1 VASIRNIIETMFVT
15 KGAEK
20 AATSTQNVTKA
31 QTRLGQAS
39 ASAGRQFS
47 AQSAGLGGL
56 VAAYAGA
63 AANVFAITQAFSALQ
78 RAARAEATIAGTRT
92 LAAAVGE
99 SADSIIGNLRDI
111 TQGQLSIAEA
121 AEVANFQLS
130 SGFDSKQIEG
140 LALVAVKASKA
151 LGRDL
156 TDSLSRLSRGV
167 AKIEPE
173 ILDELGI
180 IVRLD
185 DAVKKYALSIGK
197 ASSDLTTFE
206 RSQAFANAVIEQGTD
221 KYAAIDEKASSTIKT
236 FEQLSAQVQDLI
248 TQIGGLVASAL
259 GPFIQLIS
267 GNFLNVLASVG
278 LVGGLV
284 FGKLGQ
290 VAKEGLSTAGAAV
303 ERAGQ
308 SVSNFFDKTGGQGAA
323 KLTAS
328 LKGVDL
334 SFKGLTG
341 QLAGLT
347 QKERLAAQ
355 GLLKLA
361 KDGKITA
368 AQMKQLDVILKK
380 NTGTLASL
388 KGAAAAASTGVQGL
402 GRAALFA
409 SKAAG
414 FAGKAFGLAAKG
426 VNLFIGAISKIFFV
440 VSIIQLISS
449 TLGKL
454 IFGVDPLVGAGK
466 KVQEFFEKFRQ
477 GAQKAKIAAE
487 AVKSATQEMAGLGN
501 VLSQI
506 TTPQEQ
512 RGQFSS
518 LFGSGEA
525 SPEEVRGKLTEI
537 SNAFQKT
544 LQTIDKLSDPNQIRT
559 GVAMLQRMGIG
570 DTREVR
576 QRLREITA
584 EVSQMDLDGAEKR
597 AEILRRISP
606 IIQKASIEGQIA
618 SIRKEFPRL
627 DDEFIQ
633 NYKASLQKQADLF
646 RRNKGLEQSIRDSQ
660 TAAGQLARQ
669 FVEEYFTTVG
679 DGTAVAGDKLVD
691 VFQSLGKQYEKTDGA
706 AARFVD
712 SLASLNIQLGKD
724 KTIDGASQIAQFAV
738 KLEAGTM
745 STEQLSKAIN
755 ILGKELEKAEND
767 TNGATGAI
775 EALISTAKEQQAIK
789 SIGDQF
795 DKLFPPDALKQGA
808 QFVMITKEGI
818 RLARTEREVR
828 EASVRSLVEL
838 TKYEGDNNV
847 LKDRARKSLESLAR
861 RYPQLTSEIDKQ
873 EKALEKLNKQLT
885 LQLDTLKGQIKIQSA
900 ENAIKNRANA
910 IKDEESALK
919 RTADLNKSNL
929 ALEKERVRVA
939 NLKLDLQIAQK
950 REKIEELK
958 YELQLEQL
966 ESSRIKARIED
977 ADRRARL
984 RLSEQS
990 QIQSAFS
997 NLFSDADR
1005 RALERK
1011 GLELDVTK
1019 AEKLLEEQKRLSQKE
1034 IETAKK
1040 IFTERKAI
1048 AELEFQKGKALL
1060 DLRKKEIQENQRAA
1074 QAELDALKNRGLG
1087 SAEADRKDRIT
1098 IANTTKA
1105 AAIAQAEAAKQSRDL
1120 QIEKIKADADFL
1132 LIQVEALEKH
1142 PEAMRTVFNGFLVAF
1157 DKIISRI
1164 PFAGSSTGAPQI
1176 EAPEASAVDL
1186 AERAR
1191 KLVASAKTAQS
1202 TSEAIF
1208 EAQKKL
1214 AEDAATQSIAE
1225 ANRQFNNEKAN
1236 LENRKNILQNNLD
1249 IEKER
1254 LKALQIEGQILEQ
1267 TRDSSIASATRERDL
1282 AIANSK
1288 DRVAAAEREVNAAK
1302 EAIASFDKLS
1312 EILGDKLVKVANKVA
1327 GIIGDNLADGMDKLL
1342 DAINDGTLTM
1352 DNFKQ
1357 GFKDMVRKILADTQ
1371 KAFMEEFVLQPVK
1384 DFIGGFVRDLVLP
1397 DAKLEE
1403 AKKFET
1409 LAQSINEGNENVAK
1423 VTGDALQKQSQTLTE
1438 VFGSVTN
1445 VMIVGQTGPV
1455 LVTTSGAGLGPQSVL
1470 GAAGADRDVLKE
1482 SDANIFAEEDDFGG
1496 LLAETGDASKGLG
1509 TSLVGTTEAVAGT
1522 TGGFNLLNGK
1532 IPLLNMSIMDV
1543 IGKLGAFG
1551 SSLMSSIGNLFSGIF
1566 RGGGAGGGGGGLFGS
1581 IFSGIG
1587 SIFGG
1592 FGGFGGAPAASSLMG
1607 IGAAGGILVASGGL
1621 IRQMNSGG
1629 AVMRD
1634 RVPALLE
1641 PGEFVMRK
1649 SAVDAAGLP
1658 AMQAMNSGKS
1668 QQNMPPVKIQIENSG
1683 QEKDAE
1689 QGETMMDGEAMVVKM
1704 ILKDLKS
1711 NGPIRKSIRAN
1722 GR

>member
-1 VASIRNIIETMFVT
+1 VASIRNIIETMFVM

-20 AATSTQNVTKA
+20 AAASTQNVTKA

-39 ASAGRQFS
+39 SSAGRQFS

-63 AANVFAITQAFSALQ
+63 AANVFAITQAFGALQ

-111 TQGQLSIAEA
+111 TQGQLSIAQA

-308 SVSNFFDKTGGQGAA
+308 GISNFFDKTGGQGAA

-328 LKGVDL
+328 LKGVNL

-361 KDGKITA
+361 KDGSITA
-368 AQMKQLDVILKK
+368 AQMKQLDAILQK
-380 NTGTLASL
+380 NTGTLVSL

-402 GRAALFA
+402 GKAALFA
-409 SKAAG
+409 SRAAS
-414 FAGKAFGLAAKG
+414 FAGKAFSLAAKG
-426 VNLFIGAISKIFFV
+426 VNLFIGAVSKIFFV

-477 GAQKAKIAAE
+477 GAQKAKVAAE
-487 AVKSATQEMAGLGN
+487 AVTAAAQQMSGLGD

-512 RGQFSS
+512 RGQFSF

-525 SPEEVRGKLTEI
+525 SPEKVKGKLTEI

-544 LQTIDKLSDPNQIRT
+544 LQTIDKLSDPIQVRT
-559 GVAMLQRMGIG
+559 GVAMLQRMGIV

-584 EVSQMDLDGAEKR
+584 EVSQMDLNGAEKR
-597 AEILRRISP
+597 AEILKRISP

-618 SIRKEFPRL
+618 AVKKEYPKL
-627 DDEFIQ
+627 DAVILQQF
-633 NYKASLQKQADLF
+633 KASLEKQAELS
-646 RRNKGLEQSIRDSQ
+646 RRDEGLGDSIKASQ
-660 TAAGQLARQ
+660 TSAGQLARQ
-669 FVEEYFTTVG
+669 FVEEYFATVG
-679 DGTAVAGDKLVD
+679 DGTAVAGTKLKE
-691 VFQSLGKQYEKTDGA
+691 VFQSLGNQYEKTDEA

-712 SLASLNIQLGKD
+712 SLAFLNIQLGKD
-724 KTIDGASQIAQFAV
+724 KTIDGASQVAQYAV

-745 STEQLSKAIN
+745 STEKLSEAIKV
-755 ILGKELEKAEND
+755 LGKELEKAEND
-767 TNGATGAI
+767 TNGVTGAI
-775 EALISTAKEQQAIK
+775 EALIFAAKEQQAIK
-789 SIGDQF
+789 AIGDQF

-885 LQLDTLKGQIKIQSA
+885 LQLDTLIGQIKIQSA

-1048 AELEFQKGKALL
+1048 ADLEFKKGKALL
-1060 DLRKKEIQENQRAA
+1060 DLRKQEIQESQRAA
-1074 QAELDALKNRGLG
+1074 QAELDALKKRGTGGL
-1087 SAEADRKDRIT
+1087 EADKTDRIT

-1120 QIEKIKADADFL
+1120 QIEKIKADAEFL
-1132 LIQVEALEKH
+1132 TIQVEALEKH
-1142 PEAMRTVFNGFLVAF
+1142 PEAMRTVFNGFLVGF
-1157 DKIISRI
+1157 DKIVSRI
-1164 PFAGSSTGAPQI
+1164 PGAGSSGGAPQI
-1176 EAPEASAVDL
+1176 EATATSTNNL

-1191 KLVASAKTAQS
+1191 ALGDSANTAQS

-1208 EAQKKL
+1208 NKQVKI

-1225 ANRQFNNEKAN
+1225 AGRQFENEKAT
-1236 LENRKNILQNNLD
+1236 LENRKKILENNLK

-1254 LKALQIEGQILEQ
+1254 LKALGIEGQILEQ
-1267 TRDSSIASATRERDL
+1267 KKKSSIASATRERDL

-1288 DRVAAAEREVNAAK
+1288 DKVAAAEREVNAAK

-1357 GFKDMVRKILADTQ
+1357 GFKDMVRNILADTQ
-1371 KAFMEEFVLQPVK
+1371 KAFMEEFILQPVK
-1384 DFIGGFVRDLVLP
+1384 DSIGGFIRGLVLP

-1403 AKKFET
+1403 AAKFET
-1409 LAQSINEGNENVAK
+1409 LAQSINEGNETVAK

-1455 LVTTSGAGLGPQSVL
+1455 LVTTSGAGLGPQGVL
-1470 GAAGADRDVLKE
+1470 GQAGANRDVLKE

-1509 TSLVGTTEAVAGT
+1509 SSLAGTTEAVAGT
-1522 TGGFNLLNGK
+1522 TGGFSLLNGK
-1532 IPLLNMSIMDV
+1532 IPLLNMSITDV
-1543 IGKLGAFG
+1543 IGKIGDFG
-1551 SSLMSSIGNLFSGIF
+1551 TSLVGSIEGLFSGIF
-1566 RGGGAGGGGGGLFGS
+1566 GGGSAGGGSGLFGT
-1581 IFSGIG
+1581 IFSGISG
-1587 SIFGG
+1587 IFGG
-1592 FGGFGGAPAASSLMG
+1592 GAAAATAPAASFLMG
-1607 IGAAGGILVASGGL
+1607 IGAAGGILVASGEL

-1634 RVPALLE
+1634 SVPALLE

-1649 SAVDAAGLP
+1649 SAVDKAGLP
-1658 AMQAMNSGKS
+1658 AMQAMNSGSS
-1668 QQNMPPVKIQIENSG
+1668 QKNNMPPVKVQVENTG
-1683 QEKDAE
+1683 QPKEAQADTK
-1689 QGETMMDGEAMVVKM
+1689 MDGEAMIIK
-1704 ILKDLKS
+1704 IITKDLSS
-1711 NGPIRKSIRAN
+1711 NGPIRRSIRQNA
-1722 GR
+1722 R